1 LRRGG
6 ESRKVVLIMRALAA
20 AAVLAVLTTVPAARV
35 AAQAASPAARGT
47 ARTEMRV
54 YDLGLTD
61 PVVAA
66 DVVRGL
72 LSPEGKVYPDPAQH
86 RLVVSDR
93 PDVHARVAEAL
104 RTIQVTP
111 RNIRIEV
118 TGRMLRTG
126 RERQVDASGTVATG
140 PVRVGVGRRPPP
152 TTGVVVGAQD
162 SRSRTSVDAT
172 QNLLVL
178 SGGQASLTVAEEVP
192 YSEWL
197 FTWGVSHGLWAQ
209 NVVWQEVGTS
219 MVVAP
224 RVLGNGTIL
233 VRLTPR
239 FDYRAA
245 GSAQTVD
252 VSELSTEVVV
262 RDGEAIDLGGV
273 PFRDETF
280 RERFL
285 AGVDESGQTT
295 QVQMTLRAR
304 VE

>member
-1 LRRGG
+1 
-6 ESRKVVLIMRALAA
+6 MRALAI
-20 AAVLAVLTTVPAARV
+20 AAVSVVLAAPAW
-35 AAQAASPAARGT
+35 AQSASP

-61 PVVAA
+61 PAMAVE
-66 DVVRGL
+66 VVREL
-72 LSPEGKVYPDPAQH
+72 LSPEGRVYPDPAQH

-104 RTIQVTP
+104 RTVNAKP

-118 TGRMLRTG
+118 TGHMGRTT
-126 RERQVDASGTVATG
+126 RERQVEASGTVAEG
-140 PVRVGVGRRPPP
+140 PVRVGVGRRPPA
-152 TTGVVVGAQD
+152 TTGVVVGGQD
-162 SRSRTSVDAT
+162 SRSRTTVKAA

-178 SGGQASLTVAEEVP
+178 SGGQASLTVAEQVP

-224 RVLGNGTIL
+224 RALGNGTIL

-239 FDYRAA
+239 FSYRAG
-245 GSAQTVD
+245 GSSQTVD
-252 VSELSTEVVV
+252 VSELSTEVIV
-262 RDGEAIDLGGV
+262 RDGEEIQLGGV
-273 PFRDETF
+273 PFRDESF

-285 AGVDESGQTT
+285 AGVNESGQTA
-295 QVQMTLRAR
+295 QVTMTLRAR

>member
-1 LRRGG
+1 
-6 ESRKVVLIMRALAA
+6 MRALAA
-20 AAVLAVLTTVPAARV
+20 VALAVLAAVPV
-35 AAQAASPAARGT
+35 SAQLNPRPPAK
-47 ARTEMRV
+47 TEMRV

-61 PVVAA
+61 PGVAA

-72 LSPEGKVYPDPAQH
+72 LSPEGRVYPDPAQH

-104 RTIQVTP
+104 RTLNVAP

-118 TGRMLRTG
+118 SARMERTD
-126 RERQVDASGTVATG
+126 RQRQLEASGTVRGG
-140 PVRVGVGRRPPP
+140 PVRVGVGRRPPAR
-152 TTGVVVGAQD
+152 TGVVIGGQD
-162 SRSRTSVDAT
+162 SRSRTTVDAR
-172 QNLLVL
+172 QQLLVL
-178 SGGQASLTVAEEVP
+178 SGGRATLTVAEEVP

-197 FTWGVSHGLWAQ
+197 YTWGLGHGLWAQ
-209 NVVWQEVGTS
+209 NVVWQQVGTS
-219 MVVAP
+219 MVVEP

-239 FDYRAA
+239 FDYRAG

-252 VSELSTEVVV
+252 VNELSTEVIV
-262 RDGEAIDLGGV
+262 RAGEEISLGGV
-273 PFRDETF
+273 PFRDADF

-285 AGVDESGQTT
+285 AGFDESGQTAS
-295 QVQMTLRAR
+295 VEMTLRAT

>member
-1 LRRGG
+1 
-6 ESRKVVLIMRALAA
+6 MRALAA
-20 AAVLAVLTTVPAARV
+20 AALAVLAAVPVSAQLNPRPAA
-35 AAQAASPAARGT
+35 AK
-47 ARTEMRV
+47 TEMRV

-61 PVVAA
+61 PGVAA

-72 LSPEGKVYPDPAQH
+72 LSPEGRVYPDPAQH

-104 RTIQVTP
+104 RTLNVAP

-118 TGRMLRTG
+118 SARMERTD
-126 RERQVDASGTVATG
+126 RQRQLEASGTVRGG
-140 PVRVGVGRRPPP
+140 PVRVGVGRRPPAR
-152 TTGVVVGAQD
+152 TGVVIGGQD
-162 SRSRTSVDAT
+162 SRSRTTVDAR
-172 QNLLVL
+172 QQLLVL
-178 SGGQASLTVAEEVP
+178 SGGRATLTVAEEVP

-197 FTWGVSHGLWAQ
+197 YTWGLGHGLWAQ
-209 NVVWQEVGTS
+209 NVVWQQVGTS
-219 MVVAP
+219 MVVEP

-239 FDYRAA
+239 FDYRAG

-252 VSELSTEVVV
+252 VNELSTEVIV
-262 RDGEAIDLGGV
+262 RAGEEISLGGV
-273 PFRDETF
+273 PFRDADF

-285 AGVDESGQTT
+285 AGFDESGQTAS
-295 QVQMTLRAR
+295 VEMTLRAT

>member
-1 LRRGG
+1 
-6 ESRKVVLIMRALAA
+6 MRALAMA
-20 AAVLAVLTTVPAARV
+20 ALSVALTAPAGAQAPAPAAR
-35 AAQAASPAARGT
+35 PA

-61 PVVAA
+61 PGMAA

-72 LSPEGKVYPDPAQH
+72 LSPEGRVYPDPAQH

-104 RTIQVTP
+104 RTLTVAP

-118 TGRMLRTG
+118 TGQMERTG
-126 RERQVDASGTVATG
+126 RQRQVDASGAIGGG

-152 TTGVVVGAQD
+152 TSGVVIGAQD
-162 SRSRTSVDAT
+162 SRSRTSVNAS

-178 SGGQASLTVAEEVP
+178 SGGQASLTVAEQVP

-239 FDYRAA
+239 FDYRSG
-245 GSAQTVD
+245 GSSQVVD
-252 VSELSTEVVV
+252 VNELSTEVVV
-262 RDGEAIDLGGV
+262 RDGEEIDLGGV

-285 AGVDESGQTT
+285 AGIDESGQTT
-295 QVQMTLRAR
+295 QVSMKLRAR